1 MLALKIQSMIDAM
14 QKKPSFVAWKAVIRA
29 NDANPS
35 NKDFSD
41 FFKNKSNKIW
51 LQQFLKAQ
59 FIAEAKTSDFDVI
72 YSIQDE
78 CCSLATGQGKNHLQC
93 HHMVADTIIVYIC
106 AKLWE
111 KGELRTITTD
121 AEDTGAVVLAALV
134 ALENADVL
142 DKSMC
147 VSSTRNSFSSGFN

>member
-1 MLALKIQSMIDAM
+1 
-14 QKKPSFVAWKAVIRA
+14 
-29 NDANPS
+29 
-35 NKDFSD
+35 
-41 FFKNKSNKIW
+41 
-51 LQQFLKAQ
+51 
-59 FIAEAKTSDFDVI
+59 
-72 YSIQDE
+72 
-78 CCSLATGQGKNHLQC
+78 
-93 HHMVADTIIVYIC
+93 MVADTIIVYIC